1 MSAKN
6 VWCIE
11 HCVWVALF
19 ACALAACSSVPK
31 RPVELFTIRNVAETQ
46 LDLANHEVDQGNFER
61 ALQMLDEVKRLAI
74 SVDDPSLLVREL
86 LARGNILYYQGD
98 ESGAALLWEDARV
111 EAEHTSEIELAAMA
125 RIYQERGRLLSG
137 ADAEEVRLAVNRELS
152 VIKKDK
158 LFIALGWTV
167 IGLAEK
173 ENGRF
178 VEAEAALKKALD
190 IHEKGNYLEAAG
202 SDWYLIASVRSV
214 AGSYDA
220 AIEALSYAI
229 AFDRRAENSY
239 GLGMN
244 WRAAGD
250 VYKKAGDLAAAQNAY
265 QRSLAIFKAISLE
278 QEAAASA
285 ARLTEL

>member
-278 QEAAASA
+278 QEAAAST